1 MNDQNSKN
9 SLTQTTIAF
18 FLFTM
23 ALAIEQVL
31 ADSSATGVIDDT
43 IRKMVTILN
52 VLIVGIMVWSGF
64 LLARG
69 DSSAV
74 QRIIYGI
81 IGLVVVNSAE
91 ALLNFFK

>member
-1 MNDQNSKN
+1 
-9 SLTQTTIAF
+9 
-18 FLFTM
+18 M